1 MYQVKLCVATNYLRD
16 IYLSIYQAFP
26 FIITKM
32 PIPTTFH
39 HSFLLSHHYK
49 LQNLLYYIWPSG
61 TRTARTALAFWGATA
76 ATLVIG
82 APTVHLLLLRRS
94 LGRRTVARRSSR
106 KITGGREGGAPAG
119 DDNHRYEHGLITP
132 TAADLD
138 DGTAAVLLRET
149 VSSHAIP
156 LRNLKPEFLFD
167 GALQQQTNGSPPPLP
182 ITIHNIDKHDL
193 VNAFLRTTMQSFTRM
208 PHARLVRRMVLR
220 SGDPEASASLEDSYL
235 SDCAFRVG
243 ERVCGMYVV
252 AERREEKKK
261 KEEEEEGG
269 DATVVVVILRLEP
282 PVGWT
287 GPVVRGLLGI
297 GVILCEEGDE
307 GDRGEEEGR
316 QGGDGGEVRKRGER
330 EGRVRFVSETAVWR
344 TAEEKPSVLE
354 GRVGGWLHELMV
366 RWFVVKG
373 VEAVTV

>member
-1 MYQVKLCVATNYLRD
+1 
-16 IYLSIYQAFP
+16 
-26 FIITKM
+26 M

-39 HSFLLSHHYK
+39 HSFSLSHHYK

-119 DDNHRYEHGLITP
+119 DDNHRYENSLVTP

-138 DGTAAVLLRET
+138 DGAAAAAAAAAVLLRET
-149 VSSHAIP
+149 VSSHAISV
-156 LRNLKPEFLFD
+156 RDLKPEFLSD
-167 GALQQQTNGSPPPLP
+167 GALQIQQQQQQTNGSPPPPPPLP
-182 ITIHNIDKHDL
+182 ITIHNIDKHGL

-261 KEEEEEGG
+261 KDEEEGG
-269 DATVVVVILRLEP
+269 DATVVVVILRLKP

-297 GVILCEEGDE
+297 GVVLREGGDE
-307 GDRGEEEGR
+307 GDGEEEEGR
-316 QGGDGGEVRKRGER
+316 QGGSGSEVRKGGDQ
-330 EGRVRFVSETAVWR
+330 EGRVRFVSETVVWR